1 MVALRLWWAHE
12 HGSDGVL
19 VRTPSE
25 LDAALEK
32 VRTLAPDWPAIVEL
46 LIDSDPGHAILDV
59 GIDGDRGVLY
69 YAGESCTDGEYSKG
83 EQTADAEPLLYY
95 YMDSDTEYPADA
107 EIPLAIARQAAHEY
121 MATGG
126 RRPTCVAW
134 QPWR

>member
-1 MVALRLWWAHE
+1 MVALKAWFDPENDDPTIVHTAA
-12 HGSDGVL
+12 
-19 VRTPSE
+19 E
-25 LDAALEK
+25 LDAVLDEIAGWDG
-32 VRTLAPDWPAIVEL
+32 PNIVEL
-46 LIDSDPGHAILDV
+46 LIDGDPGRAILDV
-59 GIDGDRGVLY
+59 GMDTKNNRGTLY
-69 YAGESCTDGEYSKG
+69 YSGEPHRRGCFSRG
-83 EQTADAEPLLYY
+83 TAVSDTEILYY